1 MPETRNGFGART
13 GRERIVAFT
22 KNLTN
27 PNLQAFRLGA
37 DRAAALL
44 GASVI
49 HRIPTKPDDAA
60 QQIDLLAM
68 MLAEKPDAILLG
80 PAEDKALEPII
91 ERLNAARI
99 PIVNFA
105 SRMAAGDFL
114 SYVGSDDVDMGC
126 RAARYLLTRMWNH
139 GNMVIIE
146 GPQTT
151 STSRDRVEGFKKA
164 LAECSGIHLVASV
177 AGKYHE
183 HDAYEAMSKVL
194 KEFDKID
201 AVLCANDSMAMGA
214 LDALDLAGRSTLVV
228 GINGT
233 IQAAKAIEQGRL
245 LASVDYSGFKMGCIA
260 TEAAVRGLRRLKVP
274 SQILLPTT
282 VIDRAN
288 VAGWLTPVDQRT
300 CPAWDQ
306 TT

>member
-13 GRERIVAFT
+13 GSERIVAFT

-60 QQIDLLAM
+60 QQIDLLAT

-126 RAARYLLTRMWNH
+126 RAARYLLTRMRNH
-139 GNMVIIE
+139 GNVVIIE

-201 AVLCANDSMAMGA
+201 AVLCANDSMAMGLLMPSTERGA
-214 LDALDLAGRSTLVV
+214 ARSSSESTA
-228 GINGT
+228 
-233 IQAAKAIEQGRL
+233 QSRRQKQSSKAASSR
-245 LASVDYSGFKMGCIA
+245 AS
-260 TEAAVRGLRRLKVP
+260 
-274 SQILLPTT
+274 TT
-282 VIDRAN
+282 VVLRWVVSQRKRPCGVSADLKFRHRSCCRRQLSIARTSP
-288 VAGWLTPVDQRT
+288 AG
-300 CPAWDQ
+300 
-306 TT
+306 